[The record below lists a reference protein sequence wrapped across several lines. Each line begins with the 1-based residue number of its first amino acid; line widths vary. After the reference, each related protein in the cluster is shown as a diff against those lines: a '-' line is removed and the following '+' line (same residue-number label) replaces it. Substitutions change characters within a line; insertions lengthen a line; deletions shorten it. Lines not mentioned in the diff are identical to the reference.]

1 MPTPE
6 SEMFLA
12 QKPKVPPT
20 FDGVD
25 YDDTKAF
32 KQAQDAIIREQW
44 VGAMMLRL
52 VGEELGKCYK
62 KEGVNHLENCGHL
75 REFFY
80 CTPSSSSRF
89 LGAAPRDD
97 NQQRK
102 PAATPRRARLTPHN
116 MICRT
121 CLRRASAFPRLQAPR
136 ATAALVVR
144 PFSISAPSRNAAA
157 APDDSTKTKAT
168 DVPPNLSSLKNDA
181 PAPAPAPISS
191 CPAGT
196 VLNGL
201 NYFKGRTDPVAL
213 RDEEYPEWLWTVLE
227 SKKVTV
233 EAADD
238 LAAEM
243 FSKSKKQRKAAAKRQ
258 KAIEAKLVA
267 SGDVEALAP
276 KVPLP
281 QQSINLPG
289 EKGGDVEHN
298 LHAATK
304 RDELRKAMRTE
315 RKAKIKESN
324 YLKS

>member
-1 MPTPE
+1 
-6 SEMFLA
+6 
-12 QKPKVPPT
+12 
-20 FDGVD
+20 
-25 YDDTKAF
+25 
-32 KQAQDAIIREQW
+32 
-44 VGAMMLRL
+44 
-52 VGEELGKCYK
+52 
-62 KEGVNHLENCGHL
+62 
-75 REFFY
+75 
-80 CTPSSSSRF
+80 
-89 LGAAPRDD
+89 
-97 NQQRK
+97 
-102 PAATPRRARLTPHN
+102 

-121 CLRRASAFPRLQAPR
+121 CLRRASALPPLQAPR
-136 ATAALVVR
+136 AAAAVLAIR
-144 PFSISAPSRNAAA
+144 PFSLSANSRNAAA
-157 APDDSTKTKAT
+157 AATAADSGTKTKAT
-168 DVPPNLSSLKNDA
+168 DAPPNLSNLKHDA
-181 PAPAPAPISS
+181 PPPPEPISS

-227 SKKVTV
+227 SKKEAV
-233 EAADD
+233 ETSDD

-267 SGDVEALAP
+267 AGDVEALAP

-304 RDELRKAMRTE
+304 RDELRKAMRRE

-324 YLKS
+324 YLKSM

>member
-1 MPTPE
+1 
-6 SEMFLA
+6 
-12 QKPKVPPT
+12 
-20 FDGVD
+20 
-25 YDDTKAF
+25 
-32 KQAQDAIIREQW
+32 
-44 VGAMMLRL
+44 
-52 VGEELGKCYK
+52 
-62 KEGVNHLENCGHL
+62 
-75 REFFY
+75 
-80 CTPSSSSRF
+80 
-89 LGAAPRDD
+89 
-97 NQQRK
+97 
-102 PAATPRRARLTPHN
+102 

-121 CLRRASAFPRLQAPR
+121 CLRRASALPRLPAPR
-136 ATAALVVR
+136 TAAAALAIR
-144 PFSISAPSRNAAA
+144 PFSLSAPSRNAAA
-157 APDDSTKTKAT
+157 AAADSGTKTKAT
-168 DVPPNLSSLKNDA
+168 DAPPNLSNLKNDA
-181 PAPAPAPISS
+181 PPPPEPISS

-201 NYFKGRTDPVAL
+201 NYFKARTDPVAL

-227 SKKVTV
+227 SKKESV
-233 EAADD
+233 ENTDD

-267 SGDVEALAP
+267 EGDIEALAP

-304 RDELRKAMRTE
+304 RDELRKAMRKE

-324 YLKS
+324 YLKSM

>member
-1 MPTPE
+1 
-6 SEMFLA
+6 
-12 QKPKVPPT
+12 
-20 FDGVD
+20 
-25 YDDTKAF
+25 
-32 KQAQDAIIREQW
+32 
-44 VGAMMLRL
+44 
-52 VGEELGKCYK
+52 
-62 KEGVNHLENCGHL
+62 
-75 REFFY
+75 
-80 CTPSSSSRF
+80 
-89 LGAAPRDD
+89 
-97 NQQRK
+97 
-102 PAATPRRARLTPHN
+102 

-121 CLRRASAFPRLQAPR
+121 CLRRASALPRLQAPR
-136 ATAALVVR
+136 ATAALVIR
-144 PFSISAPSRNAAA
+144 PFSLSAPSRNAAA

-168 DVPPNLSSLKNDA
+168 DVPPNLSSLKND
-181 PAPAPAPISS
+181 APAPAPISS

-233 EAADD
+233 ESADD

-324 YLKS
+324 YLKSM

>member
-1 MPTPE
+1 LQHCHSRGE
-6 SEMFLA
+6 
-12 QKPKVPPT
+12 PPT
-20 FDGVD
+20 
-25 YDDTKAF
+25 TTSE
-32 KQAQDAIIREQW
+32 R
-44 VGAMMLRL
+44 
-52 VGEELGKCYK
+52 
-62 KEGVNHLENCGHL
+62 
-75 REFFY
+75 
-80 CTPSSSSRF
+80 T
-89 LGAAPRDD
+89 
-97 NQQRK
+97 
-102 PAATPRRARLTPHN
+102 PAATSCRARSTLQN

-121 CLRRASAFPRLQAPR
+121 CLRRASALPRLQAPR
-136 ATAALVVR
+136 AAAVLAIR
-144 PFSISAPSRNAAA
+144 PFSLSAPSRNAAA
-157 APDDSTKTKAT
+157 AADDGTKTKAT
-168 DVPPNLSSLKNDA
+168 EVPPNLSTLKHDA
-181 PAPAPAPISS
+181 PPPEPISS

-227 SKKVTV
+227 SKKETV
-233 EAADD
+233 ESTDD

-304 RDELRKAMRTE
+304 RDELRKAMRKE

-324 YLKS
+324 YLKSM